1 MKTTITPANDKPV
14 TLLLYEDNK
23 ELRENL
29 VGLISLYPEFELL
42 ASFENCLDIEGHV
55 KGYEPD
61 VLLMDI
67 EMPLVDGIKGVQI
80 VRQFNEMLPIIMLTV
95 FEDNKHVLEAIIAG
109 ATGYILKQ
117 YMVTHLASAIQEAL
131 RGGAPMSPVIARM
144 VLKHINESSRKEN
157 DYALT
162 PREKDIL
169 FSLTNGNSYKMIAA
183 DLNITTGT
191 VCTHIKHIYEKL
203 QVHSQ
208 SEAVSKTLRERL
220 L

>member
-1 MKTTITPANDKPV
+1 
-14 TLLLYEDNK
+14 
-23 ELRENL
+23 
-29 VGLISLYPEFELL
+29 
-42 ASFENCLDIEGHV
+42 
-55 KGYEPD
+55 
-61 VLLMDI
+61 
-67 EMPLVDGIKGVQI
+67 
-80 VRQFNEMLPIIMLTV
+80 
-95 FEDNKHVLEAIIAG
+95 
-109 ATGYILKQ
+109 
-117 YMVTHLASAIQEAL
+117 
-131 RGGAPMSPVIARM
+131 
-144 VLKHINESSRKEN
+144 

>member
-144 VLKHINESSRKEN
+144 V
-157 DYALT
+157 
-162 PREKDIL
+162 
-169 FSLTNGNSYKMIAA
+169 
-183 DLNITTGT
+183 
-191 VCTHIKHIYEKL
+191 
-203 QVHSQ
+203 
-208 SEAVSKTLRERL
+208 
-220 L
+220 